1 MLTIVC
7 KWVSKV
13 LCVSIANIAF
23 WQPMGWTSEMVAQ
36 HYQVPRKKQDEYAYV
51 SHSRAAKVVSTI
63 PIVNY
68 PKSKTSFQAQS
79 SGVFAEEIIPI
90 NLKGVIISEDDTIR
104 PGVTMDGLSALKPV
118 FPDWGHASTTAG
130 NASGVGDGAGI
141 CILTTRAKAQEE
153 GMEIVGKYVASTVV
167 GEESSCSKFR
177 RPQQKP

>member
-1 MLTIVC
+1 
-7 KWVSKV
+7 
-13 LCVSIANIAF
+13 
-23 WQPMGWTSEMVAQ
+23 MGWTSEMVAQ

-51 SHSRAAKVVSTI
+51 SHRRAAKVVSII

-118 FPDWGHASTTAG
+118 FPNWGHASTTAG

-167 GEESSCSKFR
+167 GKESHLILNSLDLDVLIQEWSHAIWVFHQYTLFQKSCFYLD
-177 RPQQKP
+177 